1 MGQVGHAGV
10 ATPTQVRSALLVVI
24 AVDGK
29 FDNCA
34 TAVAAN
40 KKGARLSQSLFMKPQ
55 CRENAGVTG

>member
-1 MGQVGHAGV
+1 MGGIGQVGHAGV

-40 KKGARLSQSLFMKPQ
+40 KKGARLSQSFFMD
-55 CRENAGVTG
+55 A